1 MADHNHHNHCCS
13 SRPSDPQDERV
24 FQEQLDTAG
33 KSLTQALQV
42 SFTILK
48 LIMIAVVI
56 LFLLSGIVQI
66 QPGEQALRLYFGR
79 IQGPAEDLLLKPGIH
94 FAFPE
99 PIHEIVRIPVEKV
112 QTLRIESFWYY
123 ETPQEKLNP
132 QQKRQ
137 ARGPLDPV
145 IDGYCLTGNES
156 LTGVEGT
163 DYNIVHSKWKLT
175 YKIGAPT
182 KFFENV
188 YMRNREPGEDFLDAA
203 VETVEPMLESLASD
217 AIVQTM
223 LHYDIDRAIKSEDSI
238 ANKVVEMLQV
248 KLDKIESGITV
259 EAVQADQIIWPR
271 QVDAAFQD
279 STKARQESE
288 QMRVDAKAYKEKMLT
303 DTGGPQAEAILEQL
317 KQSDLSQEE
326 QISLVAGLSGQV
338 QSAISEARAYR
349 TTVVSDAKANAE
361 YLMQLLPQY
370 REYPD
375 LVLQRIYQDAV
386 EEVLANADE
395 KFIMQR
401 SEDGKPVEFRFLM
414 NRDPNVQKQKTQKN
428 KIEK

>member
-1 MADHNHHNHCCS
+1 MTDHHSDCCS
-13 SRPSDPQDERV
+13 SHKPDSQDERI
-24 FQEQLDTAG
+24 FQEELDTAG

-66 QPGEQALRLYFGR
+66 QPGEQALRLQFGE
-79 IQGPAEDLLLKPGIH
+79 IQGVAEDVLLKPGIH

-112 QTLRIESFWYY
+112 QTLQIDSFWYY

-132 QQKRQ
+132 ENKRPK
-137 ARGPLDPV
+137 RGPLDPV
-145 IDGYCLTGNES
+145 TDGYCLTGNES
-156 LTGVEGT
+156 LTGIEGT
-163 DYNIVHSKWKLT
+163 DYNIVHSKWTLT
-175 YKIGAPT
+175 YKIGSPK

-188 YMRNREPGEDFLDAA
+188 YMRSRKPGEDFLDAA
-203 VETVEPMLESLASD
+203 VETVEPMLESLASE
-217 AIVQTM
+217 AIVKTM
-223 LHYDIDRAIKSEDSI
+223 LHYDIDRAIKSEASI
-238 ANKVVEMLQV
+238 AEEVKASLQG
-248 KLDKIESGITV
+248 LLSKIESGIAID
-259 EAVQADQIIWPR
+259 AVRADQIVWPR

-279 STKARQESE
+279 STKAHQQSE
-288 QMRVDAKAYKEKMLT
+288 QARVDARAYQGKLLT
-303 DTGGPQAEAILEQL
+303 DTGGPNAEEILTKL
-317 KQSDLSQEE
+317 KQPGLSQDQQEA
-326 QISLVAGLSGQV
+326 LVAQLSGQV

-361 YLMQLLPQY
+361 YLSQLLPQY

-401 SEDGKPVEFRFLM
+401 SEDGKPVEFRFLI
-414 NRDPNVQKQKTQKN
+414 NRDPDVQKKKTQKEQN
-428 KIEK
+428 

>member
-1 MADHNHHNHCCS
+1 MADHHHHHHHH
-13 SRPSDPQDERV
+13 DDQQDEQV

-56 LFLLSGIVQI
+56 MFLCSGIVSI
-66 QPGEQALRLYFGR
+66 QPGEQAIRLYFGQ
-79 IQGPAEDLLLKPGIH
+79 IQGSAEDLLLKPGIH

-112 QTLRIESFWYY
+112 QTLQIKSFWYY
-123 ETPQEKLNP
+123 ETDKEKLNP
-132 QQKRQ
+132 EKKRKVK
-137 ARGPLDPV
+137 GPLDP
-145 IDGYCLTGNES
+145 IQDGYCLTGSES
-156 LTGVEGT
+156 LTGIEGT
-163 DYNIVHSKWKLT
+163 DYNIVHSKWMLT
-175 YKIGAPT
+175 YKIGSPV
-182 KFFENV
+182 KFFQNV
-188 YMRNREPGEDFLDAA
+188 YMRNRTPGEGFLDAA
-203 VETVEPMLESLASD
+203 VETIEPLLESLASD

-238 ANKVVEMLQV
+238 SDRVVEVLQA
-248 KLDKIESGITV
+248 KLDSIESGITV
-259 EAVQADQIIWPR
+259 EAMQADQIIWPR

-279 STKARQESE
+279 SIKARQESE
-288 QMRVDAKAYKEKMLT
+288 QARVDARAYYEKLLT
-303 DTGGPQAEAILEQL
+303 DTGGPQAEAILQQL
-317 KQSDLSQEE
+317 KKSDLSQEE
-326 QISLVAGLSGQV
+326 QIELVAGLSGQV
-338 QSAISEARAYR
+338 QSTISAARAYR
-349 TTVVSDAKANAE
+349 TTVVSSAQADAE
-361 YLMQLLPQY
+361 YLTQLLPQY

-386 EEVLANADE
+386 EHVLANAEE

-414 NRDPNVQKQKTQKN
+414 NRDPNVEKQKTKDKAEKQK
-428 KIEK
+428 K